1 MLLFCPL
8 KYPLETIRMID
19 MFGSKKEETRMEKY
33 KVILESQLGPR
44 EGLLHITDQDGKQT
58 GILTLLGYENP
69 VTGQRTGRDSFRLF
83 HHVCTQVSRLS
94 CTSVFKLEE
103 NKINGVL
110 KNDWYVMKWHGEKIM
125 SKKGEEL
132 KDGTE

>member
-1 MLLFCPL
+1 
-8 KYPLETIRMID
+8 
-19 MFGSKKEETRMEKY
+19 MEKY